1 MRVKKWVLGF
11 MTAALLSLTLM
22 ISGAAAAPVTSV
34 HSIWSTKPI
43 QVIDNGT
50 AYKAKAGNVIISWTN
65 QPLSSGDSG
74 FFNAIVQATN
84 GIQYEFRL
92 VSFSSSTNDEIT
104 GKFDI
109 YKNNTLVTTVAGTAY
124 GLSQPVGSYFKFYDT
139 SQQWH
144 VSAYITSRFDY

>member
-11 MTAALLSLTLM
+11 ITAALLSLTLM
-22 ISGAAAAPVTSV
+22 ISGAAAAQVTSV
-34 HSIWSTKPI
+34 HSVWSTKPI

-50 AYKAKAGNVIISWTN
+50 VYKAKAGNVIVSWTN

-74 FFNAIVQATN
+74 FFNAIVQAN
-84 GIQYEFRL
+84 GSQYEFRL

-109 YKNNTLVTTVAGTAY
+109 YKNNILVTTVAGTAY

>member
-34 HSIWSTKPI
+34 HSVWSTKPI

-50 AYKAKAGNVIISWTN
+50 VYKAKAGNVIVSWTN

-74 FFNAIVQATN
+74 FFNAIVQAN
-84 GIQYEFRL
+84 GSQYEFRL

-109 YKNNTLVTTVAGTAY
+109 YKNNILVTTVAGTAY